1 MWFSLPFSRASSSS
15 HNTHTHKQ
23 THAYTDTHT
32 DSHTHPNTI
41 PGPCMSPLFS
51 SLKCH
56 TRLLVKAHEAPLSPL
71 LHGDSLK
78 LPGRGVSISLL
89 RAMVLLLV
97 LLLHHHSPPFPLVS
111 LWSSLWSG
119 FSYFS
124 AVVVIVVCAYSN
136 LHWGDVHAYIRHT
149 YTRRTA
155 QKTRH
160 RHTKQ
165 SAGMEGELPALT
177 GWPCVCQQSVMDT
190 EPLLLSN
197 STIPQGLRGSSSG
210 GNSGAPAGRHV

>member
-1 MWFSLPFSRASSSS
+1 MLITVLCFKLFFPVNLMFTSKDGCDSPYLSLVPPP
-15 HNTHTHKQ
+15 HTTHTYTQ
-23 THAYTDTHT
+23 TNTCIHSDTHT

-51 SLKCH
+51 SLTCH

-97 LLLHHHSPPFPLVS
+97 LLLHHHSPPSPLVS

-136 LHWGDVHAYIRHT
+136 LHWGDVHAYIRHIHKEN
-149 YTRRTA
+149 R
-155 QKTRH
+155 
-160 RHTKQ
+160 
-165 SAGMEGELPALT
+165 SE
-177 GWPCVCQQSVMDT
+177 
-190 EPLLLSN
+190 N
-197 STIPQGLRGSSSG
+197 STQTHKTKCRDGRRAACTDWL
-210 GNSGAPAGRHV
+210 AVCVPAVSHGYRTFASF